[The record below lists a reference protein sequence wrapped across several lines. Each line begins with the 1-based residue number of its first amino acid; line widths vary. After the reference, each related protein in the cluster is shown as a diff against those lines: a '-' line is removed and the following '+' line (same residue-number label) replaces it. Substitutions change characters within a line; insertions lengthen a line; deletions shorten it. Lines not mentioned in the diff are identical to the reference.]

1 MILFSVSCTN
11 ELDLFPQKSVSPS
24 QLGSSDLEQLLNGV
38 YNKSTVGIGER
49 IIDFDLLANHL
60 KSTPLFA
67 GADVNFVRNE
77 LSPTETEDW
86 WLELYEIIYNA
97 NTVLEVINNLEGDF
111 NNEKATALYFRAMT
125 YYYLVTRFGGV
136 PLLPQNTVEIVPRS
150 TTSQTWDFIITDL
163 EKALPL
169 SDVFS
174 DQHYVSKEAIQALLA
189 RVYLTTGDDTS
200 AKNMAEDVIRSTNGS
215 FELENDFASIFVKS
229 GSKEVI
235 FSLGNDPVE
244 LTDQYILFNPN
255 DHPISGSQVYAPTD
269 DIFNNLYEIS
279 DLRKDPTLIVFNGQN
294 IVNKYTSDRNLP
306 VIVSRLAEMY
316 LISAEAQGYPAGVG
330 RLNDLRDKRGLGA
343 TSASDEAS
351 FIDEIL
357 DERQREFYAEGFYW
371 YDLVRTGKAIE
382 RLDNVTNQ
390 NQLLLPIPQ
399 REVDLSGLAQNPGY

>member
-1 MILFSVSCTN
+1 MIIQF
-11 ELDLFPQKSVSPS
+11 
-24 QLGSSDLEQLLNGV
+24 LGHK
-38 YNKSTVGIGER
+38 YM
-49 IIDFDLLANHL
+49 HL
-60 KSTPLFA
+60 P
-67 GADVNFVRNE
+67 
-77 LSPTETEDW
+77 
-86 WLELYEIIYNA
+86 
-97 NTVLEVINNLEGDF
+97 
-111 NNEKATALYFRAMT
+111 M
-125 YYYLVTRFGGV
+125 
-136 PLLPQNTVEIVPRS
+136 
-150 TTSQTWDFIITDL
+150 
-163 EKALPL
+163 
-169 SDVFS
+169 
-174 DQHYVSKEAIQALLA
+174 
-189 RVYLTTGDDTS
+189 
-200 AKNMAEDVIRSTNGS
+200 
-215 FELENDFASIFVKS
+215 IF
-229 GSKEVI
+229 
-235 FSLGNDPVE
+235 
-244 LTDQYILFNPN
+244 
-255 DHPISGSQVYAPTD
+255 
-269 DIFNNLYEIS
+269 FNNLYEIS